1 MSHFF
6 LRPKLFTVFLCIYI
20 LNFISFSLISFYLK
34 MEVKIRL
41 NNTKLGITTVWSLQ
55 KFEAK
60 LMQMREVYQVK
71 QVVTYLNV

>member
-1 MSHFF
+1 
-6 LRPKLFTVFLCIYI
+6 
-20 LNFISFSLISFYLK
+20 

-60 LMQMREVYQVK
+60 LMHMREIYQVK
-71 QVVTYLNV
+71 QTVNFNRMSVIFICLQVKGFTKYVTLKKLIPLSLL

>member
-1 MSHFF
+1 
-6 LRPKLFTVFLCIYI
+6 
-20 LNFISFSLISFYLK
+20 

-60 LMQMREVYQVK
+60 LMQMREIYQVK
-71 QVVTYLNV
+71 RDSAYSENYLYTPYCMYLSDMLVSF